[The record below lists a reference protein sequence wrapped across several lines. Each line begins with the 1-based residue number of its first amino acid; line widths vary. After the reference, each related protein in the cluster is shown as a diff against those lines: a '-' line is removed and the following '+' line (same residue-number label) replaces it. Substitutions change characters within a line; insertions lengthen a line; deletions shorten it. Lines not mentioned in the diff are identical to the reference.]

1 MKISLLNSLVFISL
15 VCVLAHPAAAASLSD
30 VIKTLETPFQHA
42 TGATERINDY
52 DAEFFQESRI
62 ASLDRLQRARGQVSV
77 AFDYRIPGQ
86 VPTVLFRWQYE
97 EPTNQEM
104 VSDGKTLWVYLPE
117 NNQVIQS
124 DIELVNQAR
133 QNDPMTFLTGLGNL
147 SRDFQIRWAQP
158 NFDIDGNYVLELTP
172 RKSSALINRLL
183 IVVDRLAVEAYL
195 QRQQG
200 ETPTPV
206 PAKPDRAKDLPAFDE
221 GFQVEGAWFPILSTS
236 VYDPNGNS
244 TIIEFSNIR
253 VNTGVPRTKFNF
265 MMPAGVQVV
274 RPTGKEMGF

>member
-1 MKISLLNSLVFISL
+1 
-15 VCVLAHPAAAASLSD
+15 
-30 VIKTLETPFQHA
+30 
-42 TGATERINDY
+42 ER
-52 DAEFFQESRI
+52 
-62 ASLDRLQRARGQVSV
+62 DR
-77 AFDYRIPGQ
+77 
-86 VPTVLFRWQYE
+86 
-97 EPTNQEM
+97 
-104 VSDGKTLWVYLPE
+104 
-117 NNQVIQS
+117 
-124 DIELVNQAR
+124 
-133 QNDPMTFLTGLGNL
+133 
-147 SRDFQIRWAQP
+147 
-158 NFDIDGNYVLELTP
+158 
-172 RKSSALINRLL
+172 
-183 IVVDRLAVEAYL
+183 VDRLAVEAYL